1 MKKWI
6 LLAILALAAWNYHL
20 NKQAEERGEERGLIK
35 EIVQGVQGA
44 VFKRDP
50 KFRCDGRRFCHEM
63 RSPEEARFFLT
74 NCPETQLD
82 DNANGIPCEE
92 DFPSSTN
99 FDTQN

>member
-20 NKQAEERGEERGLIK
+20 NKEAEERGEERGLIK

-63 RSPEEARFFLT
+63 RSADEARFFLT
-74 NCPETQLD
+74 HCPETQLD
-82 DNANGIPCEE
+82 DNANGIPCED
-92 DFPSSTN
+92 DFPVAQGAE
-99 FDTQN
+99 TQN

>member
-20 NKQAEERGEERGLIK
+20 NQEAAKKGEERGFIK
-35 EIVQGVQGA
+35 EIVQGVQGT

-50 KFRCDGRRFCHEM
+50 QYRCDGRKYCSQM
-63 RSPEEARFFLT
+63 RSRDEAMFFLT

-82 DNANGIPCEE
+82 DNENGIPCEQHFAQE
-92 DFPSSTN
+92 
-99 FDTQN
+99 

>member
-20 NKQAEERGEERGLIK
+20 NQKAAEKGEERGFVK

-50 KFRCDGRRFCHEM
+50 QYRCDGRKYCSQM
-63 RSPEEARFFLT
+63 RSSDEAMFFLT

-82 DNANGIPCEE
+82 DNDNGIPCEQHFSQE
-92 DFPSSTN
+92 
-99 FDTQN
+99 

>member
-6 LLAILALAAWNYHL
+6 LLGILALAAWNYHL

-63 RSPEEARFFLT
+63 HSPEEARFFLT

-99 FDTQN
+99 SDTQN